1 MNDKRGIQFS
11 ELLAEALR
19 EPGIISS
26 AYSLFHSYSIGNAM
40 AAMFQCHAR
49 GITPGPIATFP
60 RWKELGRHVR
70 KGEKAI
76 TLCMPVTMKRER
88 ETEDG
93 ETREDRF
100 TRFVWRPNW
109 FVLAQTEGADMPA
122 PIAAPGWEAEQALA
136 ALAIEQVPFEMMDG
150 NCQGYARKRSVA
162 VSPLA
167 ENPVKT
173 MLHELAHVVL
183 GHTEVSECSDAGE
196 LTRADREVE
205 AEGCAYICGSVLG
218 IGGLEKSRGYLQT
231 WLGEGSVSERCA
243 ARIFKA
249 ADAILKAGRP
259 LAGST
264 EGGAS

>member
-1 MNDKRGIQFS
+1 MQTRSIQFS
-11 ELLAEALR
+11 DLLAEALR

-26 AYSLFHSYSIGNAM
+26 AYSLFHSYSIGNAI
-40 AAMFQCHAR
+40 AAWTQCLAR
-49 GITPGPIATFP
+49 EIKPGPIATFH
-60 RWKELGRHVR
+60 RWKELGRYVR
-70 KGEKAI
+70 KGERALF
-76 TLCMPVTMKRER
+76 LCMPVTCKRER
-88 ETEDG
+88 EGDDG
-93 ETREDRF
+93 AKVEDRF

-109 FVLAQTEGADMPA
+109 FVLAQTDGTGEPA
-122 PIAAPGWEAEQALA
+122 PIAAPGWSADA
-136 ALAIEQVPFEMMDG
+136 ALSALTIERVPFEHMDG

-205 AEGCAYICGSVLG
+205 AEGCAYICGSILG
-218 IGGLEKSRGYLQT
+218 LCGLEKSRGYLRA
-231 WLGEGSVSERCA
+231 WLGEGSISERSA

-249 ADAILKAGRP
+249 ADTILKAGR
-259 LAGST
+259 LT
-264 EGGAS
+264 ERGAS

>member
-1 MNDKRGIQFS
+1 METRSIQFS
-11 ELLAEALR
+11 NLLAEALR

-26 AYSLFHSYSIGNAM
+26 AYSLFHSYSIGNAI
-40 AAMFQCHAR
+40 AAWSQCLAR
-49 GITPGPIATFP
+49 DIKPGPIATFP

-76 TLCMPVTMKRER
+76 VLCMPLTLKRER

-109 FVLAQTEGADMPA
+109 FVLAQTDGTTEPEAV
-122 PIAAPGWEAEQALA
+122 AAPGWEAEQALA
-136 ALAIEQVPFEMMDG
+136 ALNIERVPFEMMDG

-183 GHTEVSECSDAGE
+183 GHTEVAECSDAGE

-205 AEGCAYICGSVLG
+205 AEGCAYICGSVIGL
-218 IGGLEKSRGYLQT
+218 GGLEKSRGYLQT
-231 WLGEGSVSERCA
+231 WLGEGTVSERSA

-259 LAGST
+259 SA
-264 EGGAS
+264 GGAQ